1 MTAKSKRKDN
11 RGAPKTMSKGTPNAS
26 AETISQ
32 GGLDASAETV
42 AQGTPGASAEMI
54 SSGCANAGELNESV
68 PTRSTDF
75 NAQGRM
81 VLQNILQEWFE
92 FAGMRMRQHVH
103 LNQTIQGCRSL
114 PDLQQAYSQFWQNAF
129 TQYGEETRRMLLITQ
144 EAVDN
149 VSHTALENGAP
160 KATLH

>member
-1 MTAKSKRKDN
+1 MTAKSKRKGN
-11 RGAPKTMSKGTPNAS
+11 RGAPKTMSKGTLNAD

-32 GGLDASAETV
+32 GALDASAET
-42 AQGTPGASAEMI
+42 AGQGTPGASAEMI
-54 SSGCANAGELNESV
+54 SSGCANAGELNEKV
-68 PTRSTDF
+68 LTESTKL

-103 LNQTIQGCRSL
+103 LSQTIQGCRSL
-114 PDLQQAYSQFWQNAF
+114 PDLQQAYTRFWQNAF

-144 EAVDN
+144 GAVDD